1 MPFGGADDTPA
12 ASALPAALVEAR
24 RLNAAAQFR
33 QALALAAPVFP
44 QARDDSLWEV
54 AAEAALLLARASGNL
69 RENAEALRW
78 VHEAMQAAT
87 AAGRADLVCAA
98 WIEGARAHARDEDGA
113 PAQRAIDEA
122 LALVP
127 QLHSPESIETA
138 YSGLTAV
145 YSELGLTGL
154 AVACGRH
161 ALEYA
166 ELSHEVARICMAR
179 TNFLI
184 IGCVACEQALEPDP
198 ELAQRL
204 LTELKP
210 QLEQLRREVPQVA
223 TPLAEARLL
232 RVAGS
237 LAVCEERWPDAADA
251 FERLTA
257 YADHLPPA
265 LLCSAWI
272 ELAQVQRRLGQPEAA
287 LHSGRQAEACN
298 PVPEAPRRWV
308 DLRRLA
314 LVKDLVGQS
323 QVAFALLRR
332 SQDRRHHI
340 VMAAL
345 ESRAATLNARLDE
358 QSLRLEN
365 EGLRRSN
372 ASLRASVADIAR
384 LAETDPLTGLLN
396 RRGLD
401 RAWTGLEGPEGQQRM
416 LGLVD
421 IDHFK
426 LVNDRHSHIVGDA
439 VLRQVARLMNH
450 ELRGSDRMAR
460 YGGEEFAAL
469 VVGADPAAGTQ
480 VFERLRR
487 VIELHD
493 WSRIA
498 PGLVLSISI
507 GVVRVGRGE
516 PFDAAA
522 ARADQLLY
530 RAKAEGRNRVLVDEA
545 DLAEPDAEARA

>member
-1 MPFGGADDTPA
+1 MPSGGADDTPA

-24 RLNAAAQFR
+24 RLNAAARFK
-33 QALALAAPVFP
+33 QAQSLAASVFP
-44 QARDDSLWEV
+44 PARDAAQWDV

-69 RENAEALRW
+69 RDNAEALRW
-78 VHEAMQAAT
+78 VHEAMQAST
-87 AAGRADLVCAA
+87 AAGRPDLVCAA
-98 WIEGARAHARDEDGA
+98 WIEAARAHARDEDGA
-113 PAQRAIDEA
+113 PAQRAIDES
-122 LALVP
+122 LALVS
-127 QLHSPESIETA
+127 QLDSPDAIETA

-166 ELSHEVARICMAR
+166 ELSHDLARICMAR

-184 IGCVACEQALEPDP
+184 IGGDACEQALEPDP
-198 ELAQRL
+198 ALALRL

-210 QLEQLRREVPQVA
+210 QLEQLHREVPQLG

-237 LAVCEERWPDAADA
+237 VALCEERWADAADA

-257 YADHLPPA
+257 YAEHLPPQ

-272 ELAQVQRRLGQPEAA
+272 ELGQVQRRLGQHEAA

-298 PVPEAPRRWV
+298 PVPRAPRRWV

-314 LVKDLVGQS
+314 LVKNLIGES
-323 QVAFALLRR
+323 QEAFALLRR

-340 VMAAL
+340 VMTAL
-345 ESRAATLNARLDE
+345 ESRAATLSARLDE

-401 RAWTGLEGPEGQQRM
+401 RAWAGLEGPEGRHRL
-416 LGLVD
+416 LGMVD

-426 LVNDRHSHIVGDA
+426 QVNDGHSHIVGDA

-469 VVGADPAAGTQ
+469 VVGADPAAGAQ

-487 VIELHD
+487 VVEQHD

-498 PGLVLSISI
+498 PGLQLSISI
-507 GVVRVGRGE
+507 GVVRVQRGE
-516 PFDAAA
+516 ALDAAA

-530 RAKAEGRNRVLVDEA
+530 RAKAEGRNRVIVDE
-545 DLAEPDAEARA
+545 DGNAEPGTGAAA

>member
-1 MPFGGADDTPA
+1 
-12 ASALPAALVEAR
+12 
-24 RLNAAAQFR
+24 
-33 QALALAAPVFP
+33 VFP
-44 QARDDSLWEV
+44 QARDARNWDV
-54 AAEAALLLARASGNL
+54 AAEAALLMARASGNL
-69 RENAEALRW
+69 RDHADALRW
-78 VHEAMQAAT
+78 VHEAMQAA
-87 AAGRADLVCAA
+87 ASAGRPDRVCAA
-98 WIEGARAHARDEDGA
+98 WIEGARAHAREEDGA

-122 LALVP
+122 LVLVP
-127 QLHSPESIETA
+127 QLQSPDAIETA

-198 ELAQRL
+198 ALAQRL

-210 QLEQLRREVPQVA
+210 QLEQLRREVPQVG

-237 LAVCEERWPDAADA
+237 LAVCEERWADAADA
-251 FERLTA
+251 FERLTG
-257 YADHLPPA
+257 YAEHLPPP

-272 ELAQVQRRLGQPEAA
+272 ELGQVQRRLGHHEAA

-298 PVPEAPRRWV
+298 PVPQNPRRWV
-308 DLRRLA
+308 DQRRLA
-314 LVKDLVGQS
+314 LVKDLLGQS
-323 QVAFALLRR
+323 QEAFALLRR

-345 ESRAATLNARLDE
+345 ESRAATLSARLDE

-401 RAWTGLEGPEGQQRM
+401 RAWAGLEGPDGQCRL
-416 LGLVD
+416 LGMVD

-426 LVNDRHSHIVGDA
+426 QVNDRHSHVVGDA
-439 VLRQVARLMNH
+439 VLRQVARLMHH

-469 VVGADPAAGTQ
+469 VVGADPTAGTQ

-487 VIELHD
+487 VVEQHD

-498 PGLVLSISI
+498 PGLVLSVSV
-507 GVVRVGRGE
+507 GVVRVRRGE

-530 RAKAEGRNRVLVDEA
+530 EAKASGRNRVILDEDESA
-545 DLAEPDAEARA
+545 ATDAEAAL

>member
-1 MPFGGADDTPA
+1 MPYGGADDTRA
-12 ASALPAALVEAR
+12 TSELPAALLEAR
-24 RLNAAAQFR
+24 RRNAAAQSR
-33 QALALAAPVFP
+33 QAWVLAAPVFP
-44 QARDDSLWEV
+44 QARDRADWLV

-69 RENAEALRW
+69 RDQAEALRW
-78 VHEAMQAAT
+78 VHEAMQAAA

-98 WIEGARAHARDEDGA
+98 WIEAARTHARDEDGA
-113 PAQRAIDEA
+113 SAQRAIDEA

-127 QLHSPESIETA
+127 QLASAEAIESA

-166 ELSHEVARICMAR
+166 ELSHEVARVCMAR
-179 TNFLI
+179 TNFPI
-184 IGCVACEQALEPDP
+184 IGAVACEQALEPDP
-198 ELAQRL
+198 PLAQRL
-204 LTELKP
+204 LAELRP
-210 QLEQLRREVPQVA
+210 QLERLRHEVPQVG
-223 TPLAEARLL
+223 TPLAQARLL
-232 RVAGS
+232 RVAGA
-237 LAVCEERWPDAADA
+237 LAVCEERWAEAADD
-251 FERLTA
+251 FTQLTA
-257 YADHLPPA
+257 YAGHLPPQ
-265 LLCSAWI
+265 LLSSAWI
-272 ELAQVQRRLGQPEAA
+272 ELGLVLRRLGQHEAA

-298 PVPEAPRRWV
+298 PVPHAPRRWV

-314 LVKDLVGQS
+314 LIRDLTGES
-323 QVAFALLRR
+323 QEAFALLRR

-340 VMAAL
+340 VMSAL
-345 ESRAATLNARLDE
+345 ESRAAMLSARLDE

-396 RRGLD
+396 RRGLEA
-401 RAWTGLEGPEGQQRM
+401 AWAGLARPEGQQRL
-416 LGLVD
+416 LGMVD

-426 LVNDRHSHIVGDA
+426 QVNDRNSHIVGDA
-439 VLRQVARLMNH
+439 VLRQVARLMSH

-469 VVGADPAAGTQ
+469 VVGADPVAGTP

-487 VIELHD
+487 VVEQHD

-498 PGLVLSISI
+498 PGLRLSISI
-507 GVVRVGRGE
+507 GVVRVARGE
-516 PFDAAA
+516 SLEAAA
-522 ARADQLLY
+522 ARADKLLY
-530 RAKAEGRNRVLVDEA
+530 LAKAAGRNRVLVDEG
-545 DLAEPDAEARA
+545 PGPGAEALA

>member
-1 MPFGGADDTPA
+1 MPYGGADDSPS
-12 ASALPAALVEAR
+12 ASELPAALQEAR

-33 QALALAAPVFP
+33 QAWVLAAPVFP
-44 QARDDSLWEV
+44 PARDGGDWVV

-69 RENAEALRW
+69 RDHAEALRW
-78 VHEAMQAAT
+78 VHEAMQAAQ

-98 WIEGARAHARDEDGA
+98 WIEAARAHARDEDGA

-127 QLHSPESIETA
+127 QLASSEAIETA

-166 ELSHEVARICMAR
+166 ELSREVARICMAR

-184 IGCVACEQALEPDP
+184 IGAVACEQALEPDP
-198 ELAQRL
+198 PLAQRL
-204 LTELKP
+204 LVELKP
-210 QLEQLRREVPQVA
+210 QLERLREEVAQVG
-223 TPLAEARLL
+223 TPLAQARLL

-237 LAVCEERWPDAADA
+237 LASCEERWADAADA
-251 FERLTA
+251 FTALTA
-257 YADHLPPA
+257 YASHLPPQ
-265 LLCSAWI
+265 LLSSAWI
-272 ELAQVQRRLGQPEAA
+272 ELGQVQRRLGLHEAA

-298 PVPEAPRRWV
+298 PVPHAPRRWV

-314 LVKDLVGQS
+314 LIRDLTGQS
-323 QVAFALLRR
+323 QEAFALLRR

-340 VMAAL
+340 VMSAM
-345 ESRAATLNARLDE
+345 ESRAATLSARLDE

-396 RRGLD
+396 RRGLEA
-401 RAWTGLEGPEGQQRM
+401 AWAGLAGPEGQPRL
-416 LGLVD
+416 LGMVD

-426 LVNDRHSHIVGDA
+426 QVNDRNSHIVGDA
-439 VLRQVARLMNH
+439 VLRQVARLMTH
-450 ELRGSDRMAR
+450 ELRGSDRLAR
-460 YGGEEFAAL
+460 HGGEEFAAL
-469 VVGADPAAGTQ
+469 VVGAEPAAGTP

-487 VIELHD
+487 VVEQHD

-498 PGLVLSISI
+498 PGLRLSISI
-507 GVVRVGRGE
+507 GVVRVAPGE
-516 PFDAAA
+516 SLEAAA

-530 RAKAEGRNRVLVDEA
+530 QAKAAGRNRVIIDEA
-545 DLAEPDAEARA
+545 AAPGAEPTP